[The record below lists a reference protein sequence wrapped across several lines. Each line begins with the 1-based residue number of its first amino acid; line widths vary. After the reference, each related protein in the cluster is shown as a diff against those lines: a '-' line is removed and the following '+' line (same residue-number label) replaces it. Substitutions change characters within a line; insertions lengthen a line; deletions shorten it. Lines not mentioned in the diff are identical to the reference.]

1 MAFNLE
7 MIVSARAHVQSSNMH
22 RTKTHLK
29 VPNGGNNVKTS
40 YESSSVEERDLSH
53 GFSGRHFSP
62 SLPGD
67 RHLKLSSQIKS
78 DHRAEISGNIARRVR

>member
-7 MIVSARAHVQSSNMH
+7 KIICARAHVQSSNMH

-40 YESSSVEERDLSH
+40 YQSSSVEERDLSH
-53 GFSGRHFSP
+53 MVLVADI
-62 SLPGD
+62 SLPHCQATG
-67 RHLKLSSQIKS
+67 I
-78 DHRAEISGNIARRVR
+78 